1 MNCKPGDLA
10 IIVSSHPGSECN
22 IGTFVT
28 IVEPLG
34 SEAGRWSFERAS
46 RPVKMVDRSG
56 RLSPSWVTSSFD
68 DPPHICGLLDRFLRP
83 IRGVTQKLETPETL
97 ETV

>member
-10 IIVSSHPGSECN
+10 VIVSSHPGSECN

-28 IVEPLG
+28 VVEPLG
-34 SEAGRWSFERAS
+34 AENGRWAFERAS
-46 RPVKMVDRSG
+46 RPLKMVDRSG
-56 RLSPSWVTSSFD
+56 RLAPSWVTSSFD

-83 IRGVTQKLETPETL
+83 IRGVSETIETPASL

>member
-1 MNCKPGDLA
+1 VNCKPGDLA